1 LALRKLAPHILEKE
15 WGATT
20 TSPWLENKEGRKIG
34 EIWFA
39 DRSVL
44 PVLVKFLFTSDRLS
58 VQVHPDDV
66 YAQAHGEERGK
77 TEMWHILEA
86 KPGSTVAI
94 GLREPASGER
104 VREAALDGGIVEM
117 MEWLPARAGD
127 TFFIPARTIHAI
139 GGGLVLCE
147 IQQYSDTT
155 YRLYDYQRTPLR
167 PLHLDDA
174 LAISHFGPYEGRR
187 EGDVVQCDYFRS
199 ERLTVRDRLTLPTSP
214 EPTFYIATGGEGS
227 IDGQP
232 FHAGQVWL
240 AEPETPSVIIESSA
254 AAFVLASL
262 PPTTD

>member
-1 LALRKLAPHILEKE
+1 MALRKLAPHILEKD

-20 TSPWLENKEGRKIG
+20 TSPWLENKEGRRIG
-34 EIWFA
+34 EVWFA

-58 VQVHPDDV
+58 VQVHPDDA

-77 TEMWHILEA
+77 TEMWHILQA

-167 PLHLDDA
+167 ALHLDDA
-174 LAISHFGPYEGRR
+174 LAISNFGPCEGRR
-187 EGDVVQCDYFRS
+187 EGDVVKCDYFRS
-199 ERLTVRDRLTLPTSP
+199 EKIHVQCRLKLPP
-214 EPTFYIATGGEGS
+214 CGKPTFFIATGGEGT
-227 IDGQP
+227 IDNEP
-232 FHAGQVWL
+232 FRAGEVWL
-240 AEPETPSVIIESSA
+240 AEAGAPPVIIEA
-254 AAFVLASL
+254 DGAAFVLASL
-262 PPTTD
+262 P

>member
-20 TSPWLENKEGRKIG
+20 TSPWLENGEGRRIG

-94 GLREPASGER
+94 GLREIASGER

-117 MEWLPARAGD
+117 LEWLPARAGD

-139 GGGLVLCE
+139 GAGLVLCE

-155 YRLYDYQRTPLR
+155 YRLYDYQREPAR

-174 LAISHFGPYEGRR
+174 LAVSHFGPCDGRR

-199 ERLTVRDRLTLPTSP
+199 ERVRVDGRLTLPAP
-214 EPTFYIATGGEGS
+214 AKPAFCIATSGQGTINGE
-227 IDGQP
+227 P
-232 FHAGQVWL
+232 FHAGEVWL
-240 AEPETPSVIIESSA
+240 AEAGTPSVIIEA
-254 AAFVLASL
+254 PTAAFVLASM
-262 PPTTD
+262 P

>member
-1 LALRKLAPHILEKE
+1 MALRKLAPQVLEKD

-77 TEMWHILEA
+77 TEMWHILQA

-104 VREAALDGGIVEM
+104 VREGALDGGIVEM
-117 MEWLPARAGD
+117 MEWLPAREGD

-174 LAISHFGPYEGRR
+174 LAISHFGPCEGRR
-187 EGDVVQCDYFRS
+187 EGDVVKCDYFRS
-199 ERLTVRDRLTLPTSP
+199 ERVRVEGRLNLPSCAKP
-214 EPTFYIATGGEGS
+214 SFYIATGGEGT

-232 FHAGQVWL
+232 FHAGEVWL
-240 AEPETPSVIIESSA
+240 SEAETPSVIIESPGG
-254 AAFVLASL
+254 AFVLASM
-262 PPTTD
+262 P

>member
-1 LALRKLAPHILEKE
+1 MALRKLAPQILDKD

-20 TSPWLENKEGRKIG
+20 TSPWLENEEGRKIG

-77 TEMWHILEA
+77 TEMWHILQA
-86 KPGSTVAI
+86 KPGAMVAI
-94 GLREPASGER
+94 GLRETTSGER

-117 MEWLPARAGD
+117 MEWLPARPGD

-139 GGGLVLCE
+139 GAGLVLCE

-174 LAISHFGPYEGRR
+174 LAVSNFGPCDGRR
-187 EGDVVQCDYFRS
+187 EGDIVKCDYFRS
-199 ERLTVRDRLTLPTSP
+199 ERVGIEGRLTLPTP
-214 EPTFYIATGGEGS
+214 AGPTFYIATAGEGS

-232 FHAGQVWL
+232 FHGGEVWL
-240 AEPETPSVIIESSA
+240 AEAGTPPVIIESPA

-262 PPTTD
+262 PYSSE

>member
-15 WGATT
+15 WGAAT
-20 TSPWLENKEGRKIG
+20 TSPWLENPEGRKIG

-58 VQVHPDDV
+58 VQVHPDDA

-77 TEMWHILEA
+77 TEMWHILQA

-94 GLREPASGER
+94 GLRETASGER

-117 MEWLPARAGD
+117 MEWLPARPGD

-139 GGGLVLCE
+139 GAGLVLCE

-155 YRLYDYQRTPLR
+155 YRLYDYQRTPAR

-174 LAISHFGPYEGRR
+174 LAVSHFEPYDARR
-187 EGDVVQCDYFRS
+187 DGDVVQCEYFRS
-199 ERLTVRDRLTLPTSP
+199 ERVRVDGRLTLPAPSK
-214 EPTFYIATGGEGS
+214 PTFYIATAGEGT
-227 IDGQP
+227 IAGEP
-232 FHAGQVWL
+232 FHAGEVWL
-240 AEPETPSVIIESSA
+240 AEAGTPSVNIEASA
-254 AAFVLASL
+254 AAFVLASIARPL
-262 PPTTD
+262 Q

>member
-77 TEMWHILEA
+77 TEMWHILQA

-139 GGGLVLCE
+139 GGGLVICE
-147 IQQYSDTT
+147 IQQYSDMT
-155 YRLYDYQRTPLR
+155 YRLYDYQRTPPR
-167 PLHLDDA
+167 PLHLDDG
-174 LAISHFGPYEGRR
+174 LAVSNFGPCEGRR

-199 ERLTVRDRLTLPTSP
+199 ERVSVNGRLALPSPDR
-214 EPTFYIATGGEGS
+214 PTFYIATAGEGTIGGE
-227 IDGQP
+227 P
-232 FHAGQVWL
+232 FHAGEAWL
-240 AEPETPSVIIESSA
+240 AEPGTPSVIIEATSA
-254 AAFVLASL
+254 GYVLVSM
-262 PPTTD
+262 P